1 LNNKLTE
8 LNAVLQKAEIGSKE
22 FVIAQKEIAQT
33 QDKLNAALKGF
44 SSNENSIQGLTSKLS
59 ELNAVLQKA
68 EIGSKEFVAAQREI
82 AQTQEQLNAALKG
95 FQGNENSIQGLNNKL
110 TELNAVLQK
119 AEIGSK
125 EFVIAQKEIAQTQ
138 DKLNAALKGFQGN
151 EKSIEGLN
159 NKLAEYNKALQKAEV
174 GSKEFVA
181 AQKGVAQTQ
190 REINT
195 ALKGFD
201 GNETSIR
208 GLRERLSEL
217 NQTLEKTA
225 IGSKEFVAT
234 QRQIALTQKDVD
246 KALGTASGII
256 GRLGQELKGFALQAG
271 AVLSAGSALQFV
283 GKQITELDSAGA
295 AVRTLGINSNELKD
309 KLFNLSI
316 ELDSNVSRVEL
327 LKASYDVASSGFT
340 TTAQIT
346 DILKASSLGAS
357 GGFAELNDVT
367 KAVTGVINAYGLTT
381 ADATGIVDGFVQTQ
395 ADGVITVRQYAE
407 QIGTVA
413 SVAAAAGIP
422 ISELNAAIATATLK
436 GVPVAQSFTGIRQA
450 ISSILKPSEQAKDLA
465 ASLGIS
471 FDLAGLQARGF
482 GGFLADVQAKGGGA
496 ADKLAI
502 LLGSVEAQA
511 AVQPLLNDGL
521 KSYNQLL
528 DNQVSSAGAA
538 AKAAELAT
546 DTIAGGIKKIENATS
561 NLATTVGESL
571 PEVANY
577 LGTLAK
583 IIELSAKF
591 NKEVA
596 PTINAGAQQ
605 NVAPLVSA
613 ITDAAKAFQA
623 GTKDLFL
630 YEKALGSV
638 KLGYAGLI
646 TAVQGFIL
654 GNDGAKKA
662 SLDFQKQLIELTGL
676 NKLFNTE
683 SAKQAE
689 IVAKANQQKE
699 IAKILAKDL
708 LDKQTEQNRLSLIEI
723 DNAIA
728 LQGAKDK
735 LNKTQADGL
744 ISIRQ
749 ADINLGQALVG
760 LEESRYS
767 IIQNRN
773 NYELQEARERGAS
786 EAEIEGI
793 KRQGEVIE
801 AAALSSKYQALVEQQ
816 GLERQLL
823 DLKQQQALVE
833 ANKEAR
839 KANTEYRKAEIEYDA
854 ARLANLNENSNLTQ
868 EALDKARETLEIK
881 GIERQDANENL
892 DILKQMQPIQ
902 DKIADASEE
911 EQINRLLSTAA
922 AKGLQLSAGDIFLK
936 TKGAA
941 GEFKT
946 LGNSMKVP
954 LGQQD
959 AFTQLAR
966 DMGFAVRDT
975 GKGYVEI
982 GKDLNTTNKTA
993 ANDIK
998 AYMSIVAKSTQAA
1011 KTQTGGL
1018 ANNMSTAA
1026 NAAERFYNAL
1036 SSASG
1041 LPPARFTGGP
1051 VDAGQTYRV
1060 NDGPSGM
1067 SLGQEAFL
1075 SASGALSLIN
1085 RPANSLWTPPSKG
1098 TVIPAAITS
1107 RLKESG
1113 ALGGGAGVLRG
1124 VSDPAVAHLALA
1136 VGNLSQEVAELRR
1149 KAWNV
1154 SFTGRSDGSG
1164 LRLAKTTA
1172 RMF

>member
-1 LNNKLTE
+1 MAGNEWVIKVS
-8 LNAVLQKAEIGSKE
+8 ADVKGVLDASRQIGQAGKAAGKE
-22 FVIAQKEIAQT
+22 FEQGFASN
-33 QDKLNAALKGF
+33 DKLLERLRGQLKELDKGVGSNVTTLGGLKARLGDLDQTLNKAA
-44 SSNENSIQGLTSKLS
+44 
-59 ELNAVLQKA
+59 
-68 EIGSKEFVAAQREI
+68 IGSKEFVAAQRQI
-82 AQTQEQLNAALKG
+82 AQTQ
-95 FQGNENSIQGLNNKL
+95 
-110 TELNAVLQK
+110 
-119 AEIGSK
+119 K
-125 EFVIAQKEIAQTQ
+125 E
-138 DKLNAALKGFQGN
+138 
-151 EKSIEGLN
+151 
-159 NKLAEYNKALQKAEV
+159 
-174 GSKEFVA
+174 
-181 AQKGVAQTQ
+181 
-190 REINT
+190 
-195 ALKGFD
+195 
-201 GNETSIR
+201 
-208 GLRERLSEL
+208 
-217 NQTLEKTA
+217 
-225 IGSKEFVAT
+225 
-234 QRQIALTQKDVD
+234 VD
-246 KALGTASGII
+246 KALGGGGGII
-256 GRLGQELKGFALQAG
+256 KGLGQELKGFALQAV
-271 AVLSAGSALQFV
+271 AVLTAGSALQFV

-309 KLFNLSI
+309 KLFDLSI

-346 DILKASSLGAS
+346 DILRASSLGAA

-395 ADGVITVRQYAE
+395 ADGVITVREYAE

-482 GGFLADVQAKGGGA
+482 GGFLADIQAKGGGA

-538 AKAAELAT
+538 AKAAETAT
-546 DTIAGGIKKIENATS
+546 DTIAGGINKIQNATS
-561 NLATTVGESL
+561 TLATTVGESL
-571 PEVANY
+571 PEVSNY
-577 LGTLAK
+577 LATLAK

-591 NKEVA
+591 NKEAA
-596 PTINAGAQQ
+596 PTIGAAGQA
-605 NVAPLVSA
+605 NVAPLTSA
-613 ITDAAKAFQA
+613 ITDAAKAFQT
-623 GTKDLFL
+623 GTKDLYL

-638 KLGYAGLI
+638 KLTYAGLI
-646 TAVQGFIL
+646 TSLQGFIT
-654 GNDGAKKA
+654 GNEGAKKA
-662 SLDFQKQLIELTGL
+662 SQDFQGQLIELLGL

-683 SAKQAE
+683 SAKQPE
-689 IVAKANQQKE
+689 ITAKANQQKE
-699 IAKILAKDL
+699 FAKVLAQNL
-708 LDKQTEQNRLSLIEI
+708 LDTQKEHNRLGLIEI

-728 LQGAKDK
+728 LQGVKDK
-735 LNKTQADGL
+735 LSKTQSDGL
-744 ISIRQ
+744 TSFRQ
-749 ADINLGQALVG
+749 ADINLGQALIS
-760 LEESRYS
+760 LEESRFG

-773 NYELQEARERGAS
+773 SYELQEAQKRGAS
-786 EAEIEGI
+786 EAELDEI
-793 KRQGEVIE
+793 KRKGEAIE
-801 AAALSSKYQALVEQQ
+801 AAALSFKYQALVQQQ
-816 GLERQLL
+816 GLERELL
-823 DLKQQQALVE
+823 GLKQQQALVE
-833 ANKEAR
+833 ANSEVR
-839 KANTEYRKAEIEYDA
+839 KANAEYKKADLEVTKAINEKNIEA
-854 ARLANLNENSNLTQ
+854 ENS
-868 EALDKARETLEIK
+868 ARAALEIK
-881 GIERQDANENL
+881 DIDRQIAIENL
-892 DILKQMQPIQ
+892 GILQQIQPIQ
-902 DKIADASEE
+902 GKIADASEE
-911 EQINRLLSTAA
+911 EARNRVIATAE
-922 AKGLQLSAGDIFLK
+922 AKGLQLSADGIFQK

-959 AFTQLAR
+959 AFTKLAR

-982 GKDLNTTNKTA
+982 GKDLNSTNKTA

-998 AYMSIVAKSTQAA
+998 TYMSIVAKSTQAA

-1018 ANNMSTAA
+1018 ANNMGTAA

-1036 SSASG
+1036 ANASG

-1085 RPANSLWTPPSKG
+1085 RPMNSLWTAPSRG
-1098 TVIPAAITS
+1098 TVIPAAMTS

-1113 ALGGGAGVLRG
+1113 ALGGGAAVLRG
-1124 VSDPAVAHLALA
+1124 GSDPAVAHLAVA

-1154 SFTGRSDGSG
+1154 SVRGDGSG
-1164 LRLAKTTA
+1164 LKLAQTMA
-1172 RMF
+1172 RMR

>member
-1 LNNKLTE
+1 MAGNEWVIKVS
-8 LNAVLQKAEIGSKE
+8 ADVKGVLDASRQIGQAGKAAGKE
-22 FVIAQKEIAQT
+22 FEQGFASN
-33 QDKLNAALKGF
+33 DKLLERLRGQLKELDKGVGSNVTTLGGLKARLGDLDQTLNKAA
-44 SSNENSIQGLTSKLS
+44 
-59 ELNAVLQKA
+59 
-68 EIGSKEFVAAQREI
+68 IGSKEFVAAQRQI
-82 AQTQEQLNAALKG
+82 AQTQ
-95 FQGNENSIQGLNNKL
+95 
-110 TELNAVLQK
+110 
-119 AEIGSK
+119 K
-125 EFVIAQKEIAQTQ
+125 E
-138 DKLNAALKGFQGN
+138 
-151 EKSIEGLN
+151 
-159 NKLAEYNKALQKAEV
+159 
-174 GSKEFVA
+174 
-181 AQKGVAQTQ
+181 
-190 REINT
+190 
-195 ALKGFD
+195 
-201 GNETSIR
+201 
-208 GLRERLSEL
+208 
-217 NQTLEKTA
+217 
-225 IGSKEFVAT
+225 
-234 QRQIALTQKDVD
+234 VD
-246 KALGTASGII
+246 KALGGGGGII
-256 GRLGQELKGFALQAG
+256 KGLGQELKGFALQAG
-271 AVLSAGSALQFV
+271 AVLTAGSALQFV

-309 KLFNLSI
+309 KLFDLSI

-346 DILKASSLGAS
+346 DILRASSLGAA

-395 ADGVITVRQYAE
+395 ADGVITVREYAE

-450 ISSILKPSEQAKDLA
+450 ISSVLKPSEQAKDLA

-482 GGFLADVQAKGGGA
+482 GGFLADIQAKGGGA

-538 AKAAELAT
+538 AKAAEAAT
-546 DTIAGGIKKIENATS
+546 DTIAGGINKIQNATS
-561 NLATTVGESL
+561 TLATTVGESL
-571 PEVANY
+571 PEVSNY
-577 LGTLAK
+577 LATLAK

-591 NKEVA
+591 NKEAA
-596 PTINAGAQQ
+596 PTIGAAGQA
-605 NVAPLVSA
+605 NVAPLTSA
-613 ITDAAKAFQA
+613 ITDAAKAFQT
-623 GTKDLFL
+623 GTKDLYL

-638 KLGYAGLI
+638 KLTYAGLI
-646 TAVQGFIL
+646 TSVQGFIT
-654 GNDGAKKA
+654 GNEGAKKA
-662 SLDFQKQLIELTGL
+662 SQDFQGQLIELLGL

-683 SAKQAE
+683 SAKQPE
-689 IVAKANQQKE
+689 ITAKANQQKE
-699 IAKILAKDL
+699 VAKVLAQNL
-708 LDKQTEQNRLSLIEI
+708 LDTQKEQNRLGLIEI

-735 LNKTQADGL
+735 LSKTQADGL
-744 ISIRQ
+744 TSFRQ
-749 ADINLGQALVG
+749 ADINLGQALIS
-760 LEESRYS
+760 LEESRFG
-767 IIQNRN
+767 IVQNRN
-773 NYELQEARERGAS
+773 SFELKDAQDRKAS
-786 EAEIEGI
+786 EAELDEI
-793 KRQGEVIE
+793 KRKGEEIE
-801 AAALSSKYQALVEQQ
+801 QQALNFKYNALLDQQ
-816 GLERQLL
+816 DLERELL
-823 DLKQQQALVE
+823 TLKQQQALTE
-833 ANKEAR
+833 ASSEVR
-839 KANTEYRKAEIEYDA
+839 KANAEYKKAELEVTKAINEKNIEA
-854 ARLANLNENSNLTQ
+854 ENS
-868 EALDKARETLEIK
+868 ARAALEIK
-881 GIERQDANENL
+881 DIDRQIAIENL
-892 DILKQMQPIQ
+892 GILQQIQPIQ
-902 DKIADASEE
+902 GKIADASEE
-911 EQINRLLSTAA
+911 EARNRVLATAE
-922 AKGLQLSAGDIFLK
+922 AKGLQLSADGIFQK

-982 GKDLNTTNKTA
+982 GKDLNSTNKTA

-998 AYMSIVAKSTQAA
+998 TYMSIVAKSTQAA

-1018 ANNMSTAA
+1018 ANNMGTAA

-1036 SSASG
+1036 ANASG

-1085 RPANSLWTPPSKG
+1085 RPMNSLWTAPSRG
-1098 TVIPAAITS
+1098 TVIPAAMTS

-1113 ALGGGAGVLRG
+1113 ALGGGAAVLRG
-1124 VSDPAVAHLALA
+1124 GSDPAVAHLAVA

-1154 SFTGRSDGSG
+1154 SVRGDGSG
-1164 LRLAKTTA
+1164 LKLAQTMA
-1172 RMF
+1172 RMR

>member
-1 LNNKLTE
+1 MAGNEWVVKVT
-8 LNAVLQKAEIGSKE
+8 ADVKGVLDASRQIGQAGKTAGQE
-22 FVIAQKEIAQT
+22 FQQGFAAN
-33 QDKLNAALKGF
+33 DKLLERLRGQLKELDKGVGSSVTTLGGLKTRLGELDQTLNKAA
-44 SSNENSIQGLTSKLS
+44 
-59 ELNAVLQKA
+59 
-68 EIGSKEFVAAQREI
+68 IGSKEFVAAQRQI
-82 AQTQEQLNAALKG
+82 AQTQ
-95 FQGNENSIQGLNNKL
+95 
-110 TELNAVLQK
+110 
-119 AEIGSK
+119 K
-125 EFVIAQKEIAQTQ
+125 E
-138 DKLNAALKGFQGN
+138 
-151 EKSIEGLN
+151 
-159 NKLAEYNKALQKAEV
+159 
-174 GSKEFVA
+174 
-181 AQKGVAQTQ
+181 
-190 REINT
+190 
-195 ALKGFD
+195 
-201 GNETSIR
+201 
-208 GLRERLSEL
+208 
-217 NQTLEKTA
+217 
-225 IGSKEFVAT
+225 
-234 QRQIALTQKDVD
+234 VD
-246 KALGTASGII
+246 KALGGGGGII
-256 GRLGQELKGFALQAG
+256 KGLGQELKGFALQAG

-295 AVRTLGINSNELKD
+295 AVKTLGINSSDLKD
-309 KLFNLSI
+309 KLFDLSI

-346 DILKASSLGAS
+346 DILRASSLGAS

-395 ADGVITVRQYAE
+395 ADGVITVREYAE

-450 ISSILKPSEQAKDLA
+450 ISSILKPSEQAKNLA
-465 ASLGIS
+465 NSLGIS

-528 DNQVSSAGAA
+528 GNQVNSAGAA
-538 AKAAELAT
+538 AKAAKVAT
-546 DTIAGGIKKIENATS
+546 DTIAGGIKKIEKATS

-577 LGTLAK
+577 LGQLAK

-596 PTINAGAQQ
+596 PTIGAGGLQNA
-605 NVAPLVSA
+605 APLVTA
-613 ITDAAKAFQA
+613 ITEAAKAAKA
-623 GTKDLFL
+623 GTKEFNL
-630 YEKALGSV
+630 YERALGSV
-638 KLGYAGLI
+638 KLSYAGLI

-689 IVAKANQQKE
+689 ITAKANQQKE

-708 LDKQTEQNRLSLIEI
+708 LDKQIEQNRLALIEV

-728 LQGAKDK
+728 LGAAKDK
-735 LNKTQADGL
+735 LNKAQSDGL
-744 ISIRQ
+744 ITLQQNS
-749 ADINLGQALVG
+749 INLGQALVN
-760 LEESRYS
+760 LEDSRFS
-767 IIQNRN
+767 IIKSRN
-773 NYELQEARERGAS
+773 DFELKDAQERKAS
-786 EAEIEGI
+786 EQELDEI
-793 KRQGEVIE
+793 KRRGEEIE
-801 AAALSSKYQALVEQQ
+801 AAAMSAKFQGLVAQQ
-816 GLERQLL
+816 GLERDLL
-823 DLKQQQALVE
+823 ALKQQQALTE
-833 ANKEAR
+833 ANSEVRKANAEYKKADLEVTKAINDKNKEAEDQAR
-839 KANTEYRKAEIEYDA
+839 AN
-854 ARLANLNENSNLTQ
+854 
-868 EALDKARETLEIK
+868 LEIK
-881 GIERQDANENL
+881 DIDRQIANENL
-892 DILKQMQPIQ
+892 GILQQIQPIQ
-902 DKIADASEE
+902 GRIADATNEE
-911 EQINRLLSTAA
+911 AINRALAA
-922 AKGLQLSAGDIFLK
+922 AEAKGLQLAADGTFK
-936 TKGAA
+936 AAKGAA
-941 GEFKT
+941 DQFKS
-946 LGNSMKVP
+946 LGDSLKVP
-954 LGQQD
+954 LSQQG
-959 AFTQLAR
+959 AFAQLAR
-966 DMGFAVRDT
+966 DVGLRVRDT
-975 GKGYVEI
+975 GRGYYEI
-982 GKDLNTTNKTA
+982 GQALGKSTAPA

-998 AYMSIVAKSTQAA
+998 NFMGAATKATGAA
-1011 KTQTGGL
+1011 KNEAAGL
-1018 ANNMSTAA
+1018 ASNMRNAA
-1026 NAAERFYNAL
+1026 NSASAFYNSLNRA
-1036 SSASG
+1036 AG

-1085 RPANSLWTPPSKG
+1085 RPLNSLWTAPSRG
-1098 TVIPAAITS
+1098 TVIPAAVTS
-1107 RLKESG
+1107 RLKDSG
-1113 ALGGGAGVLRG
+1113 VLGGGAGVLRG
-1124 VSDPAVAHLALA
+1124 GSDPAVAHLALA

-1154 SFTGRSDGSG
+1154 SVGVRGDGSG
-1164 LRLAKTTA
+1164 LRLAQTMA
-1172 RMF
+1172 RMR